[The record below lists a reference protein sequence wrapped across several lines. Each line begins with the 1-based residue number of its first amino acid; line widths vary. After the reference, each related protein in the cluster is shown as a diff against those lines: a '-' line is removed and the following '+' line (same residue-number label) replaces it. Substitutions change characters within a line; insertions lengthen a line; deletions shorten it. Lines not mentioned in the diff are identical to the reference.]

1 MKESFAR
8 IAVIFDRK
16 KTATKTKAGAV
27 EIRVTYKRKQRYFAT
42 GVHIYKNEWTGTE
55 VAGRHDAEELNRAIG
70 MRLSDVRRALND
82 VQEAAGGVQLD
93 AVRSEV
99 EKNDTVRLSFLEYM
113 QKRMEVRTHGATKT
127 RRGRYE
133 QLIKTVKDFG
143 KISFFSDVTDENIL
157 SFDDY
162 LKKRKLK
169 SSTIW
174 CNYHKILFAFIND
187 AVADGL
193 LSRNPYRWVRINKDT
208 GYFGALGKHLTPE
221 EFRQICNA
229 PLPIKQLERARDLF
243 IFQTWTC
250 LSFSDLMAFDAK
262 KIATDK
268 EGRRVYSGTRGK
280 TGKEFVFMML
290 PEAEHILKKYKGRLP
305 RFDNAKYNYCL
316 KLVAAYAGI
325 RKPVSSHWARHTG
338 ATLFLNLGVP
348 MEIVAKILGHAS
360 TDMTRRVYAKLFDD
374 TVAKEMQ
381 KYLTPKKA

>member
-16 KTATKTKAGAV
+16 KTATTKTEGAV

-42 GVHIYKNEWTGTE
+42 GVKVKKNEWTGTE

-70 MRLSDVRRALND
+70 MRLADVRRALND
-82 VQEAAGGVQLD
+82 VQEAVGGVQLD

-99 EKNDTVRLSFLEYM
+99 EKNDTVRHSFLEYM
-113 QKRMEVRTHGATKT
+113 QRRMEVRTHGATKL

-133 QLIKTVKDFG
+133 QLIKTVKEFG
-143 KISFFSDVTDENIL
+143 KIALFPDVTDENIL
-157 SFDDY
+157 AFDDY
-162 LKKRKLK
+162 LKKRGLK

-208 GYFGALGKHLTPE
+208 GYFGALGKHLTPD
-221 EFRQICNA
+221 EFQRICNA
-229 PLPIKQLERARDLF
+229 TLPARPLERVRDLF

-250 LSFSDLMAFDAK
+250 LSYSDLMAFDAK
-262 KIATDK
+262 KIANDK
-268 EGRRVYSGTRGK
+268 DGRRVYSGTRGK
-280 TGKEFVFMML
+280 TGKEYVFMIL
-290 PEAEHILKKYKGRLP
+290 PEAEHILEKYNGRLP
-305 RFDNAKYNYCL
+305 RYANAKYNYYL

-325 RKPVSSHWARHTG
+325 KKAVSSHWARHTG
-338 ATLFLNLGVP
+338 ATLFLNRGVP

-381 KYLTPKKA
+381 KYLTPNKK